1 MTTKKEY
8 YSYMTTKLLLIRH
21 GESDGNAQR
30 KFSGFQDVNLTEKGI
45 WQAKR
50 LARRLEGMQVDAFY
64 CSDLKR
70 ARHTAEIIFGDR
82 GEDIVVSPN
91 LREINFGT
99 WEGLTFEE
107 IKLKEGAKF
116 TSWMENPDEKS
127 IIPQGESLA
136 ILNERVMTEVNR
148 ILQEHKNEDKDKNI
162 AIVCHGGAIRIILC
176 NALNLELKNLWYIK
190 QKSTA
195 LNIID
200 YYDNRGFISLL
211 NDTSHLEN
219 WWESGL
225 IQEKRDE

>member
-1 MTTKKEY
+1 MEKEGDIFYFLYINPHNTKKRRALII
-8 YSYMTTKLLLIRH
+8 MTIKLILIRH

-50 LARRLEGMQVDAFY
+50 LARRLEGVQVNAVY

-82 GEDIVVSPN
+82 RKDVVVSPN
-91 LREINFGT
+91 LREINFGI
-99 WEGLTFEE
+99 WEGMTFEE
-107 IKLKEGAKF
+107 IKLREGAKF
-116 TSWMENPDEKS
+116 TSWMENPDEKT

-148 ILQEHKNEDKDKNI
+148 ILQEHKNEEKDKTI

-176 NALNLELKNLWYIK
+176 NALNLELKNLWFIK
-190 QKSTA
+190 
-195 LNIID
+195 
-200 YYDNRGFISLL
+200 
-211 NDTSHLEN
+211 
-219 WWESGL
+219 
-225 IQEKRDE
+225 

>member
-1 MTTKKEY
+1 MPI
-8 YSYMTTKLLLIRH
+8 KLILIRH

-136 ILNERVMTEVNR
+136 ILNDRVMTEVNR
-148 ILQEHKNEDKDKNI
+148 ILEEHKNEEKDKTI
-162 AIVCHGGAIRIILC
+162 AIVCHGGAIRVILC

-211 NDTSHLEN
+211 NDTSHLED

-225 IQEKRDE
+225 IEEKRDE